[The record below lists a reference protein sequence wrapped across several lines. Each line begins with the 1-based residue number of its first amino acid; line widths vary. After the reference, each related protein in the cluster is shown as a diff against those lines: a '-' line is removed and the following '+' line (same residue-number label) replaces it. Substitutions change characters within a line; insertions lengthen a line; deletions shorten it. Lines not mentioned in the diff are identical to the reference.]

1 MPLMVERIEQG
12 TVIDRIEAFA
22 GIHVLEILKLV
33 PPASAMGGMPL
44 ASPAS
49 GDKASRASS
58 SASKPALPSR
68 IALVINVPSRHM
80 GRKDILKIE
89 GRELKAIEVNKIAL
103 IAPRARLNVIR
114 EGKVTQKV
122 DVKLPAKLEDIAA
135 CPNPSCIS
143 RLERGSSVFLTEK
156 GRLRCLYCE
165 RLFSTY
171 ELEV

>member
-1 MPLMVERIEQG
+1 MPLLVERIEQG

-33 PPASAMGGMPL
+33 PSNQAARQSEASGNEKSSRSP
-44 ASPAS
+44 ASPA
-49 GDKASRASS
+49 
-58 SASKPALPSR
+58 KPDLAHR
-68 IALVINVPSRHM
+68 VALVINVPSRHM

-89 GRELKAIEVNKIAL
+89 GREIKPVEANKIAL

-114 EGKVTQKV
+114 AGKVVQKV
-122 DVKLPAKLEDIAA
+122 DVKLPSKLEDIAA

-143 RLERGSSVFLTEK
+143 RLEREASVFSAEK
-156 GRLRCLYCE
+156 GRLRCAYCE

-171 ELEV
+171 ELVV

>member
-1 MPLMVERIEQG
+1 MPLLVERIEQG

-33 PPASAMGGMPL
+33 PSNQAARQSEAAASHEK
-44 ASPAS
+44 S
-49 GDKASRASS
+49 GRS
-58 SASKPALPSR
+58 SAAPAKPDLTHR
-68 IALVINVPSRHM
+68 VALVINVPSRHM

-89 GRELKAIEVNKIAL
+89 GREIKAVEANKIAL

-114 EGKVTQKV
+114 AGKVAQKV

-143 RLERGSSVFLTEK
+143 RLEREASVFSTEK
-156 GRLRCLYCE
+156 GRLRCSYCE

-171 ELEV
+171 ELVV

>member
-1 MPLMVERIEQG
+1 MPLLVERIEQG

-33 PPASAMGGMPL
+33 PPARAAGTE
-44 ASPAS
+44 PAGHEKS
-49 GDKASRASS
+49 GRS
-58 SASKPALPSR
+58 SAAPAKPDLTHR
-68 IALVINVPSRHM
+68 VALVINVPSRHM

-89 GRELKAIEVNKIAL
+89 GREIKPVEANKIAL

-114 EGKVTQKV
+114 AGKVVQKV

-143 RLERGSSVFLTEK
+143 RLEREASVFSTEK
-156 GRLRCLYCE
+156 GRLRCAYCE

-171 ELEV
+171 ELVV

>member
-12 TVIDRIEAFA
+12 TVIDRVEAFA

-33 PPASAMGGMPL
+33 PPASL
-44 ASPAS
+44 PAHEES
-49 GDKASRASS
+49 KSDKAAKARSS
-58 SASKPALPSR
+58 TLKIDREHR

-89 GRELKAIEVNKIAL
+89 GREIKPVEANKIAL
-103 IAPRARLNVIR
+103 ISPRARLNVIR
-114 EGKVTQKV
+114 GGKVVQKS

-143 RLERGSSVFLTEK
+143 RLEREASIFTTEK

-171 ELEV
+171 ELVV